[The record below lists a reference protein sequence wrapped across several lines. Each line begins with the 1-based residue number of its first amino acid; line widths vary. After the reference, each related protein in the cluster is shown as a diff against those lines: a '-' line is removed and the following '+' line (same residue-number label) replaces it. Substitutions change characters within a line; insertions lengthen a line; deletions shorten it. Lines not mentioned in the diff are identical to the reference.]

1 MFGRILSIYDQMIIL
16 ENNAH
21 KVEASLIGVHIVFE
35 EKYKIIERRGDIY
48 IIEEIESDD
57 E

>member
-35 EKYKIIERRGDIY
+35 EK
-48 IIEEIESDD
+48 
-57 E
+57 